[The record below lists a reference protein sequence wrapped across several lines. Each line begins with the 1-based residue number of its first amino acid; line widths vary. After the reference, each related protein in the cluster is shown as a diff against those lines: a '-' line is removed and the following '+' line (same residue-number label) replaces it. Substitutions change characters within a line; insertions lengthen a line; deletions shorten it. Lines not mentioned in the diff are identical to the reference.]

1 MSPNMCLRGGFS
13 IYVFFQ
19 NGSSKIV
26 QDGIKKA
33 LEESNNDL
41 SKTEIVSK

>member
-1 MSPNMCLRGGFS
+1 MHNGLNEGEFL
-13 IYVFFQ
+13 FQ

-33 LEESNNDL
+33 LERIND
-41 SKTEIVSK
+41 SQAIQEVSPIQ